1 MAKSASQLF
10 RLAII
15 RPTRMLLF
23 LPIVS
28 LLSIYMAIV
37 YSYLYLLFTTFTAVF
52 EDQYNFSTRQAGLAY
67 LGLGVGFIVG
77 QIGVGAFSDNYLK
90 KKASP
95 GGVLKPE
102 HRLPPLLVGTFLV
115 PAGLLWYGWSA
126 QYHTHWLVPIV
137 GTSFIGVGTLLA
149 FLPIQMY
156 LVDSY
161 GIYAVSAVATNAF
174 LRSLVGAVIPLA
186 GGRLYARLGLGW
198 GNSLLA
204 IHRSRFFTAAILPDP
219 IRRASQDA
227 FTISDH
233 LIMARSLTRID
244 MRAQVERRDLLDR
257 HVVHQEWRFI
267 FWLSTFVEF
276 GGYRYGGSLK

>member
-1 MAKSASQLF
+1 MFYLKTLKTGITAIASFLFLRETYGPRILRQKAKRLSKKPGLDNSKSKFSDGKSASQLF

-28 LLSIYMAIV
+28 LLSVYMAII

-77 QIGVGAFSDNYLK
+77 QIGVGAFSDKYLK

-95 GGVLKPE
+95 SGVFKPE
-102 HRLPPLLVGTFLV
+102 DRLPPLLVATFV
-115 PAGLLWYGWSA
+115 IPAGLLWYGWSA
-126 QYHTHWLVPIV
+126 EYHTHWLVPIV
-137 GTSFIGVGTLLA
+137 GTSLIGAGTLFA

-156 LVDSY
+156 LIDSY
-161 GIYAVSAVATNAF
+161 GVYAVSAVATNAF

-186 GGRLYARLGLGW
+186 GGSLYARLGLGW

-204 IHRSRFFTAAILPDP
+204 FIALAFSPLP
-219 IRRASQDA
+219 
-227 FTISDH
+227 FL
-233 LIMARSLTRID
+233 LI
-244 MRAQVERRDLLDR
+244 
-257 HVVHQEWRFI
+257 
-267 FWLSTFVEF
+267 
-276 GGYRYGGSLK
+276 RYGERLRTHPRFQIIL

>member
-1 MAKSASQLF
+1 
-10 RLAII
+10 
-15 RPTRMLLF
+15 MLLF

-52 EDQYNFSTRQAGLAY
+52 ENQYKFSTPQAGLAY

-95 GGVLKPE
+95 SGVFKPE
-102 HRLPPLLVGTFLV
+102 HRLPPLLVATFV
-115 PAGLLWYGWSA
+115 TSAGLLWYGWSA

-137 GTSFIGVGTLLA
+137 GTSFIGVGVLFA

-156 LVDSY
+156 LIDSY
-161 GIYAVSAVATNAF
+161 GVYAVSAVATNAF

-186 GGRLYARLGLGW
+186 GGSLYARLGLGW

-204 IHRSRFFTAAILPDP
+204 FIALAFSPLP
-219 IRRASQDA
+219 
-227 FTISDH
+227 FL
-233 LIMARSLTRID
+233 LI
-244 MRAQVERRDLLDR
+244 
-257 HVVHQEWRFI
+257 
-267 FWLSTFVEF
+267 
-276 GGYRYGGSLK
+276 RYGEHLRTHPRFHIIL

>member
-1 MAKSASQLF
+1 MRILQTGITSIASFLFLRETYGPSILKQKAKRLSKKPGLVTFKSKFDDGKSASQLF
-10 RLAII
+10 KLAII

-23 LPIVS
+23 LPIIS
-28 LLSIYMAIV
+28 LVSIYMAIV
-37 YSYLYLLFTTFTAVF
+37 YSYLYLLFTTFTSVF
-52 EDQYNFSTRQAGLAY
+52 ENQYNFSTLEAGLAY

-77 QIGVGAFSDNYLK
+77 QIGVGAFSDNHLK

-95 GGVLKPE
+95 SGVFKPE
-102 HRLPPLLVGTFLV
+102 DRLPPLLVGTFLV

-137 GTSFIGVGTLLA
+137 GTSFIGAGTLFA

-161 GIYAVSAVATNAF
+161 GMFAVSAVATNAF

-186 GGRLYARLGLGW
+186 GGNLYARLGLGW

-204 IHRSRFFTAAILPDP
+204 FIAFAFSPLPFF
-219 IRRASQDA
+219 
-227 FTISDH
+227 
-233 LIMARSLTRID
+233 LI
-244 MRAQVERRDLLDR
+244 
-257 HVVHQEWRFI
+257 
-267 FWLSTFVEF
+267 
-276 GGYRYGGSLK
+276 RYGERLRTHPRFQLIL

>member
-1 MAKSASQLF
+1 MFFLKTLKTGITAIASFLFLRETYGPRILRQKAKRLSKKPGLEDFKSKFSDGKSASQLF

-95 GGVLKPE
+95 SGVFKPE
-102 HRLPPLLVGTFLV
+102 DRLPPLLVATFV
-115 PAGLLWYGWSA
+115 IPAGLLWYGWSA

-137 GTSFIGVGTLLA
+137 GTSLIGAGTLFA

-156 LVDSY
+156 LIDSY
-161 GIYAVSAVATNAF
+161 GVYAVSAVATNAF
-174 LRSLVGAVIPLA
+174 LRSLVGAFIPLA
-186 GGRLYARLGLGW
+186 GGSLYARLGLGW

-204 IHRSRFFTAAILPDP
+204 FIALAFSPLP
-219 IRRASQDA
+219 
-227 FTISDH
+227 FL
-233 LIMARSLTRID
+233 LI
-244 MRAQVERRDLLDR
+244 
-257 HVVHQEWRFI
+257 
-267 FWLSTFVEF
+267 
-276 GGYRYGGSLK
+276 RYGERLRTHPRFQIIL

>member
-1 MAKSASQLF
+1 MLCLNIIKAGITAFASFLFLKETYGPKILRQKAKELSKIPGSEYSNYNFNDGKSASQLF

-52 EDQYNFSTRQAGLAY
+52 ENQYKFSTRQAGLAY

-90 KKASP
+90 NKASP
-95 GGVLKPE
+95 GGAFKPE
-102 HRLPPLLVGTFLV
+102 HRLPPLIVGTFVV

-137 GTSFIGVGTLLA
+137 GTSFIGAGTLLA

-161 GIYAVSAVATNAF
+161 GVYAVSAVATNAF
-174 LRSLVGAVIPLA
+174 LRSLVGAVIPL
-186 GGRLYARLGLGW
+186 GGGSLYARLGLGW

-204 IHRSRFFTAAILPDP
+204 FIALAFSPLPFFLIRHGERLRTHPRFQIVL
-219 IRRASQDA
+219 
-227 FTISDH
+227 
-233 LIMARSLTRID
+233 
-244 MRAQVERRDLLDR
+244 
-257 HVVHQEWRFI
+257 
-267 FWLSTFVEF
+267 
-276 GGYRYGGSLK
+276 